1 MLVKTGKLTM
11 GGDIIDAAVQAGANR
26 VDSVNFALSPEK
38 QLTVQDELIQ
48 NAVLNAKSKAEK
60 ALVPL
65 GQKIIGV
72 KMVSISDS
80 GYQPPVY
87 YLDNYAGK
95 SSAPIFQSEKDV
107 STIATVVFLIGEQ

>member
-1 MLVKTGKLTM
+1 M

-60 ALVPL
+60 AVVPL

-72 KMVSISDS
+72 KLVSISDS
-80 GYQPPVY
+80 GYQPPPVY
-87 YLDNYAGK
+87 YLDNYSGK
-95 SSAPIFQSEKDV
+95 SSAPIFQSEQDV
-107 STIATVVFLIGEQ
+107 STTATVVFLIGEQ